1 LSPWLETGYH
11 PIVRTLD
18 RRDRDVD
25 VRADGLFGDDRLL
38 SSTAMKPEAIFAPVS
53 ALAIWT
59 ASVVFWTGF
68 VRIRAVRQGRA
79 PRGAFR
85 LGEAPGV
92 PTDVTVVN
100 RNLMNLLE
108 MPVLFYVVCIAFY
121 VTRHVD
127 PGLITLAW
135 IFVAFRLVHSLIHLT
150 TNRVLQRLTAF
161 ALSNV
166 VLVMMWIRFIRRVL

>member
-1 LSPWLETGYH
+1 
-11 PIVRTLD
+11 
-18 RRDRDVD
+18 
-25 VRADGLFGDDRLL
+25 
-38 SSTAMKPEAIFAPVS
+38 MKPESIFAPVS

-59 ASVVFWTGF
+59 AIVVFLTGF
-68 VRIRAVRQGRA
+68 VRIR
-79 PRGAFR
+79 AFR

-92 PTDVTVVN
+92 PADVTVVN

-127 PGLITLAW
+127 HGLVTLAW
-135 IFVAFRLVHSLIHLT
+135 LFVALRVLHSLIHLT
-150 TNRVLQRLTAF
+150 TNRVLHRLTAF

-166 VLVMMWIRFIRRVL
+166 VLLTMWIRFVRRVL

>member
-1 LSPWLETGYH
+1 
-11 PIVRTLD
+11 
-18 RRDRDVD
+18 
-25 VRADGLFGDDRLL
+25 
-38 SSTAMKPEAIFAPVS
+38 MKPESIFAPVS

-59 ASVVFWTGF
+59 AIVVFLTGF

-92 PTDVTVVN
+92 PADVTVVN

-127 PGLITLAW
+127 HGLVTLAW
-135 IFVAFRLVHSLIHLT
+135 LFVALRVLHSLIHLT
-150 TNRVLQRLTAF
+150 TNRVLHRLTAF

-166 VLVMMWIRFIRRVL
+166 VLLTMWIRFVRRVL

>member
-1 LSPWLETGYH
+1 
-11 PIVRTLD
+11 
-18 RRDRDVD
+18 
-25 VRADGLFGDDRLL
+25 
-38 SSTAMKPEAIFAPVS
+38 MKPESIFAPVS

-59 ASVVFWTGF
+59 AIVVFLTGF

-92 PTDVTVVN
+92 PADVTVVN

-127 PGLITLAW
+127 HGLVTLAW
-135 IFVAFRLVHSLIHLT
+135 LFVALRVLHSLIHLT
-150 TNRVLQRLTAF
+150 TNRVLHRLTAF

-166 VLVMMWIRFIRRVL
+166 VLAVLWLRLFIALA